1 MKINKLFEASL
12 SDFKLIFRNP
22 ALRIFLGVPIL
33 VLLMVFLLL
42 PYLLEKYPI
51 VDEYTVYI
59 LMAAL
64 MQCSTMFGFIYC
76 MVFIDEKDTGVAKVY
91 GILPLNKIGFML
103 VRLSFPVLYSSL
115 FNILLL
121 SLQTFVSISII
132 ENVLVSVL
140 SALIAPILGL
150 LVAIL
155 SKNKMQG
162 LTWFKII
169 NLFVNLPLLAFFF
182 PSSKPI
188 LGILPTFWPFQL
200 LYQSSLDLNIALSAI
215 LGFVF
220 CSTIILLLTKRF
232 TQLHYH

>member
-1 MKINKLFEASL
+1 MNTKKLFQASF

-33 VLLMVFLLL
+33 VLLLVFLLV
-42 PYLLEKYPI
+42 PYLIEKYPVI
-51 VDEYTVYI
+51 DGYTIFI

-91 GILPLNKIGFML
+91 GILPLNKILFML

-121 SLQTFVSISII
+121 SLQSFVSISFF
-132 ENVLVSVL
+132 ENVLISVL
-140 SALIAPILGL
+140 SAFIAPILGL

-162 LTWFKII
+162 LTWFKIF

-182 PSSKPI
+182 PTTKP
-188 LGILPTFWPFQL
+188 LLSFLPTFWPFQL
-200 LYQSSLDLNIALSAI
+200 LYQSSLNLDILLSAI
-215 LGFVF
+215 LGFSF
-220 CSTIILLLTKRF
+220 CSVTIFLLTRRF
-232 TQLHYH
+232 TQLHYQ

>member
-1 MKINKLFEASL
+1 MNMQKLFQASF

-22 ALRIFLGVPIL
+22 ALRIFLGVPVL
-33 VLLMVFLLL
+33 VLLLVFLLL
-42 PYLLEKYPI
+42 PYLIEKYPV

-91 GILPLNKIGFML
+91 GILPLNKIAFML
-103 VRLSFPVLYSSL
+103 VRLSFPVLYSSM

-121 SLQTFVSISII
+121 SLQSFVSLSML

-182 PSSKPI
+182 PASKPI

-200 LYQSSLDLNIALSAI
+200 LYQSSLDLNVGLSAI
-215 LGFVF
+215 MGFAF
-220 CSTIILLLTKRF
+220 CSTIILFLTRRF

>member
-1 MKINKLFEASL
+1 MNTKKLFQASL
-12 SDFKLIFRNP
+12 SDVKLIFRNP

-33 VLLMVFLLL
+33 VLLLVFLLV
-42 PYLLEKYPI
+42 PYLIEKYPI

-91 GILPLNKIGFML
+91 GILPLNKIAFML
-103 VRLSFPVLYSSL
+103 VRLAFPVLYSSL

-121 SLQTFVSISII
+121 SLQSFISISLFENILVSI
-132 ENVLVSVL
+132 L

-155 SKNKMQG
+155 SKNKIQG

-182 PSSKPI
+182 PGTKVI
-188 LGILPTFWPFQL
+188 LGFLPTFWPFQL
-200 LYQSSLDLNIALSAI
+200 LYQSSLDLDVLFSAV
-215 LGFVF
+215 LGFAF
-220 CSTIILLLTKRF
+220 CMAIILILTKRF
-232 TQLHYH
+232 TQKHYQ